1 MSYKNTMKLFVS
13 NFALAWKQLVYLF
26 CCAVLFA
33 LCSYTLITPVINVLR
48 EAGLG
53 VEIRDFFTTLY
64 NKPENVS
71 LQLSQLLNLIGESI
85 IGNMSKIYLNLIAA
99 TFFCLIVPYILIQIS
114 IFNMS
119 SILHQKFT
127 MNMEVSYIRNGVSKL
142 GSSFKFA
149 MTNLLLNLPIVAVI
163 GILVYIYILFSTSL
177 LRSIIGLVVLSTA
190 ILIIESIK
198 ITFTTHYTGLAVA
211 EDISPL
217 KAFTKSIPVVL
228 KKFWKIMGQ
237 SIVVMLTAILING
250 VIAIFTFFAG
260 IIFTIPATLML
271 ICIYKIVIY
280 LNISENRYYLSD
292 SVIYNPLKYNVKKDD
307 YVATFVSPEETKEIT
322 TTKMKNK
329 YSKKALN
336 AKPKKEKSAKK
347 SKSTKNKKEKTKKTK
362 KTKKLENKG

>member
-33 LCSYTLITPVINVLR
+33 LCTYTLVTPIIDVLR
-48 EAGLG
+48 AAGLG
-53 VEIRDFFTTLY
+53 TQIRDFFSTIY
-64 NKPENVS
+64 SSPKSVS
-71 LQLSQLLNLIGESI
+71 FQLSNVIELVFASI

-99 TFFCLIVPYILIQIS
+99 ILLCIILPYILIQMS

-119 SILHQKFT
+119 SILHQKLT
-127 MNMEVSYIRNGVSKL
+127 MNMEVNYIRNGISKL
-142 GSSFKFA
+142 GESFRFA
-149 MTNLLLNLPIVAVI
+149 LTNLLLSLPVI
-163 GILVYIYILFSTSL
+163 AITILLFYAYISFSTTILKSL
-177 LRSIIGLVVLSTA
+177 IGLVVLSTFL
-190 ILIIESIK
+190 IIIESIK
-198 ITFTTHYTGLAVA
+198 IAFTTYYTGLVVA
-211 EDISPL
+211 DKQSPL

-228 KKFWKIMGQ
+228 KNFWKLLGQ
-237 SIVVMLTAILING
+237 SIVILLTVILING
-250 VIAIFTFFAG
+250 VISIFTFFAG
-260 IIFTIPATLML
+260 ILFTIPATMML
-271 ICIYKIVIY
+271 ICIFKIITY
-280 LNISENRYYLSD
+280 LNLSENRYYLSD

-347 SKSTKNKKEKTKKTK
+347 TKSTKNKNLKENK
-362 KTKKLENKG
+362 KTKKLKVKG